1 MRCLMEW
8 EPSDKR
14 SEIPR
19 KGREQRNSLTVNT
32 LVTIHRTVTL
42 SHVAFKARAYCVEK
56 GQGVGSTKEINKI
69 MNKAQ
74 SLISSCL

>member
-14 SEIPR
+14 REVPR
-19 KGREQRNSLTVNT
+19 KGRERRSSLTVNT
-32 LVTIHRTVTL
+32 LVSTHRPVTM
-42 SHVAFKARAYCVEK
+42 SHGAFKACEEVLRIYCVEK
-56 GQGVGSTKEINKI
+56 GQGVGSRKEINKI

-74 SLISSCL
+74 S